1 MQEGAVSED
10 IRTGVAL
17 ALTHTFACIGFYFS
31 ITIIFALEMCNYASG
46 IACVSRL

>member
-1 MQEGAVSED
+1 MQGGAVSED
-10 IRTGVAL
+10 ICTGVAL
-17 ALTHTFACIGFYFS
+17 THAFACMGFYFS